1 MKKPMLGVIADD
13 YTGAT
18 DIASMLVRGGMDT
31 VQTIG
36 TPSHSLGEALKADA
50 VVIALKS
57 RSLAAS
63 EAVAQSLEALER
75 LQTLGV
81 EQIYFKYCSTFDSTP
96 KGNIGPVSDALCA
109 ALGVKTIA
117 HIPALPINGR
127 SVYQGHLFFGTQ
139 LLHQSGME
147 HHPLNPMTDA
157 NLVRWLGQQTP
168 HEVHLVGNDLLQLGV
183 GAITKEID
191 RINAGGG
198 GHIIGDTVCDS
209 DLPLWA
215 SVLQNS
221 PLVAGGSGL
230 ATPLARLHMADT
242 TETKATPRKP
252 TAPTPTQ
259 PTELA
264 PPTLDSHAETGHAL
278 ILSGSCSK
286 TTLAQIEAF
295 KARGGHCLH
304 LDPLT
309 LSKDPN
315 HLTTVLA
322 AAVDALKAAPVLIY
336 ASGTPQ
342 QVQAT
347 QASLGVK
354 AAGALIEA
362 AFATLA
368 KGVATQPQTRQLI
381 VAGGE
386 TSGAVVSALGVAALQ
401 IGPEIAPGV
410 PWTRALGA
418 DGERL
423 LPLALKSGNF
433 GGPDF
438 FNAALHMETQI

>member
-75 LQTLGV
+75 LQALGV

-96 KGNIGPVSDALCA
+96 EGNIGPVSDALCA

-127 SVYQGHLFFGTQ
+127 SVYQGHLFVGTQ

-168 HEVHLVGNDLLQLGV
+168 HEVHLVGNDLLQLGA

-191 RINAGGG
+191 RIDAGGG
-198 GHIIGDTVCDS
+198 GHIIGDTVRDS
-209 DLPLWA
+209 DLPVWA

-230 ATPLARLHMADT
+230 AAPLARLHMANT
-242 TETKATPRKP
+242 TGTKATPRQA
-252 TAPTPTQ
+252 TAQTPPQ

-264 PPTLDSHAETGHAL
+264 PPALDSHAETGHAL

-286 TTLAQIEAF
+286 ATLAQIEAF

-309 LSKDPN
+309 LSKDPS

-322 AAVDALKAAPVLIY
+322 AAVDALKTAPVLIY

-347 QASLGVK
+347 QASLGVE
-354 AAGALIEA
+354 AAGALVEA

-368 KGVATQPQTRQLI
+368 KGAAAQPQTRQLI

-410 PWTRALGA
+410 PWTGALGA

-438 FNAALHMETQI
+438 FNAALQMETQI

>member
-1 MKKPMLGVIADD
+1 MKKPRLGVIADD

-36 TPSHSLGEALKADA
+36 TPSHSLGETLQADA

-63 EAVAQSLEALER
+63 EAVLQSLEALEK

-81 EQIYFKYCSTFDSTP
+81 KQIYFKYCSTFDSTP
-96 KGNIGPVSDALCA
+96 EGNIGPVGDALCA
-109 ALGVKTIA
+109 ALGVQTIT
-117 HIPALPINGR
+117 HIPALPVNGR
-127 SVYQGHLFFGTQ
+127 TVFQGHLFVGAQ
-139 LLHQSGME
+139 LLHQSGMKR
-147 HHPLNPMTDA
+147 HPLNPMSDA

-168 HEVHLVGNDLLQLGV
+168 NPVHLVGNDLLQQ
-183 GAITKEID
+183 GAAAIAKEID
-191 RINAGGG
+191 RIDAQGG
-198 GHIIGDTVCDS
+198 GHIIGDTVRDT

-230 ATPLARLHMADT
+230 ATPLAQLHMAVPT
-242 TETKATPRKP
+242 TKTTAAQ
-252 TAPTPTQ
+252 APTRLTA
-259 PTELA
+259 LA
-264 PPTLDSHAETGHAL
+264 PPHLDSRAQTGHAL

-286 TTLAQIEAF
+286 ATLAQIDAF
-295 KARGGHCLH
+295 KASGGRCLH

-315 HLTTVLA
+315 HLKAVLTSA
-322 AAVDALKAAPVLIY
+322 IDALKTAPVLIY
-336 ASGTPQ
+336 ASGSPEE
-342 QVQAT
+342 VQAT
-347 QASLGVK
+347 QASLGVE
-354 AAGALIEA
+354 AAGALVEA

-368 KGVATQPQTRQLI
+368 KGAATLPQTSQLI

-401 IGPEIAPGV
+401 IGPQIAPGV

-418 DGERL
+418 DGKKL

-438 FNAALHMETQI
+438 FITATNMVNQI

>member
-1 MKKPMLGVIADD
+1 MKKLILGVIADD

-18 DIASMLVRGGMDT
+18 DIASMLVQGGMET

-36 TPSHSLGEALKADA
+36 TPSHSLGEALNANA

-57 RSLAAS
+57 RSLDAPKAI
-63 EAVAQSLEALER
+63 AQSLDALER
-75 LQTLGV
+75 LQELGV
-81 EQIYFKYCSTFDSTP
+81 KQIYFKYCSTFDSTP
-96 KGNIGPVSDALCA
+96 EGNIGPVSDALCA
-109 ALGVKTIA
+109 TLGVKTIP
-117 HIPALPINGR
+117 HIPALPVNGR
-127 SVYQGHLFFGTQ
+127 SVYQGHLFVGTQ

-157 NLVRWLGQQTP
+157 NLVRWLRQQTP
-168 HEVHLVGNDLLQLGV
+168 RPVHLVGNDLLQQGAT
-183 GAITKEID
+183 AITKEID
-191 RINAGGG
+191 RIDAGGG
-198 GHIIGDTVCDS
+198 GHIIGDTTRDS

-215 SVLQNS
+215 SVLQHS
-221 PLVAGGSGL
+221 PLMGGGSGL
-230 ATPLARLHMADT
+230 ARPLAQLHMT
-242 TETKATPRKP
+242 GTATQK
-252 TAPTPTQ
+252 TAAQTPSQ

-264 PPTLDSHAETGHAL
+264 QPLFDSCAKTSHAL

-286 TTLAQIEAF
+286 ATLAQIDAF
-295 KARGGHCLH
+295 KASGGHCVH

-309 LSKDPN
+309 LDKDPN
-315 HLTTVLA
+315 YLTAVLTS
-322 AAVDALKAAPVLIY
+322 AVDALKTAPVLIY
-336 ASGTPQ
+336 SSGSPEE
-342 QVQAT
+342 VLAT
-347 QASLGVK
+347 QASLGVE
-354 AAGALIEA
+354 AAGALVEA

-368 KGVATQPQTRQLI
+368 KGAATEPQTSQLI

-410 PWTRALGA
+410 PWTRALGTS
-418 DGERL
+418 GERL

-438 FNAALHMETQI
+438 FNAALNMENQT